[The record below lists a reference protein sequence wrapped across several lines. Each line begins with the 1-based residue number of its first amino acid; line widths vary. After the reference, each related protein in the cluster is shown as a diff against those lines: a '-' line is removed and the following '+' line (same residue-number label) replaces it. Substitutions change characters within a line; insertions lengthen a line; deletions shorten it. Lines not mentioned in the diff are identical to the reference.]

1 MSKRTTSEKLRAQ
14 RHLLATSVLVLALV
28 AFSLAAPLLCHHDP
42 VDANLGLANL
52 APNGEYLMGTDS
64 LGRCV
69 LCRVLSGLQTTFFS
83 ALLVVA
89 ASAVIGSIVGSLSGY
104 VGGVFDS
111 VVMRITDAFMAF
123 PALVLGIAIAGLL
136 GGGLNNAVIALVV
149 PGWTR
154 FARLA
159 RSSVLSLKERPFVL
173 AAIMAGLSKPMIALR
188 HILPNILPPL
198 VVTACLDVGGSMLNL
213 AGLSFLGLGASPP
226 SPELGAMINQA
237 SNTMQTT
244 PWAVFVPG
252 AVILIV
258 VVILNLFG
266 DAVNDVLGKGRID
279 NVRVKNIFK
288 KEKIHEENKCEIA

>member
-28 AFSLAAPLLCHHDP
+28 VFSLAAPLFCHHDP

-69 LCRVLSGLQTTFFS
+69 LCRVLSGLQTTLFS

-159 RSSVLSLKERPFVL
+159 RSSVLSLKECPFVL
-173 AAIMAGLSKPMIALR
+173 AAIMAGLSKPVIALR

-266 DAVNDVLGKGRID
+266 DAVNDVLGKSHID
-279 NVRVKNIFK
+279 NARVKNIFK

>member
-1 MSKRTTSEKLRAQ
+1 MSKRTTSEKLRTQ
-14 RHLLATSVLVLALV
+14 RRLLVTSVLALALI
-28 AFSLAAPLLCHHDP
+28 AFSLVAPLLCQHDP
-42 VDANLGLANL
+42 VDANLSIANL
-52 APNGEYLMGTDS
+52 APNDEYLMGTDS

-69 LCRVLSGLQTTFFS
+69 LCRVLSGLQTTIFS
-83 ALLVVA
+83 ALLVVV

-104 VGGVFDS
+104 VGGAFDS
-111 VVMRITDAFMAF
+111 AVMRITDAFMAF

-136 GGGLNNAVIALVV
+136 GGGLNNAIIALVV

-159 RSSVLSLKERPFVL
+159 RSSVLSLKERPFIQD
-173 AAIMAGLSKPMIALR
+173 AIMSGLSRPVIALR
-188 HILPNILPPL
+188 HVLPNILPPL
-198 VVTACLDVGGSMLNL
+198 VVMACLDVGGSMLNL

-244 PWAVFVPG
+244 PWAVFAPG

-258 VVILNLFG
+258 VVVLNLFG
-266 DAVNDVLGKGRID
+266 DAVNDALGKHHVD
-279 NVRVKNIFK
+279 KVRVKSIFGK
-288 KEKIHEENKCEIA
+288 RKAYEENERETA